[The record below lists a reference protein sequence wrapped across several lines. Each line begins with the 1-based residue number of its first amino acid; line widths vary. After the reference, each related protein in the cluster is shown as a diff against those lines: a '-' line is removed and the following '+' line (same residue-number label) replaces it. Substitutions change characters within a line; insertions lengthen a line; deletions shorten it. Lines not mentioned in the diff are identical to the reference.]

1 MPAIRA
7 ISPACLPARRALR
20 VGRFCALVCALA
32 MSPTAWADRPVKQL
46 HEVKVIAIAPL
57 PGFEVPPLDIPLN
70 VQSAQA
76 DDMAQLHGQAITDL
90 LQSSFQGVNVTQSQG
105 NPWQG
110 NLIFHGFTLSPLL
123 GSPSG
128 ISVYFDGVRQNEPFA
143 ETMNWESV
151 PDFAVRDVELV
162 PGSNPLYG
170 LNTLAGA
177 LLMTSKSGFT
187 DAGGTADVSGGSWGR
202 LQADADFGAHSRRMA
217 IYVGAASDYERGWR
231 EYSPSRVQ
239 QAFVRGDWRPD
250 ENTSLMLSYTGAIG
264 RLSGTQS
271 LPVEWIDTPKA
282 GFTWPDSF
290 HNRLNA
296 FTVQGTR
303 QLGADW
309 AVQANG
315 YLRLSRSASFNSNTN
330 DFAAYD
336 PAADGPL
343 GYAVDGPFDAA
354 SIGQFWYA
362 GVSPAYDP
370 ANPAATINNVPA
382 SNVLGHVRTRGYG
395 LSLQAVDSQPLAGHD
410 NQLTVGTSLDVGA
423 SGFAQ
428 YAQPAYFPLD
438 PARRGEAI
446 GLAPFGPQ
454 ALTDAGASN
463 RSVGLYAM
471 DVLALTDALHLSAG
485 GRYNLSRLAVT
496 DRSGR
501 EPDINGAQRFRRF
514 NPSLGIAW
522 SITPALGVYANYDEG
537 MRTPTPIEFE
547 CADPAAPCALPN
559 DFTGDPPLKP
569 VVVRTLS
576 GGLRGTAARGR
587 LRWNVSPYLSRASND
602 ILTVFTGGS
611 SQGYFANVPSTRREG
626 VDMGVGGAWG
636 ELEWQANLSLVRATY
651 GAAFETVSGTNSS
664 ADGDGAIRVSRGDRL
679 PGVPGRLFNLSGE
692 YRLTSHWSFGA
703 NLRAYSGQYAVGD
716 ENNADRHGAL
726 PGYGVVSLD
735 LHYRPNHALGFFASV
750 DNLFDR
756 HYVNGGQLST
766 NVFDTPSRLLDSH
779 GPGTPTLFVSPGAPR
794 TFLLGVSYAFGG
806 AAAADD

>member
-1 MPAIRA
+1 MHPPSLSGLVRT
-7 ISPACLPARRALR
+7 R
-20 VGRFCALVCALA
+20 CALGVCVALGLGA
-32 MSPTAWADRPVKQL
+32 SAPALADRPVTQL

-57 PGFEVPPLDIPLN
+57 PGFEVPSLEIPLN

-76 DDMAQLHGQAITDL
+76 DDMAQLHGQAITGL
-90 LQSSFQGVNVTQSQG
+90 LEANFQGVNVTQSQG

-187 DAGGTADVSGGSWGR
+187 DPGGTVDLSGGSWGR
-202 LQADADFGAHSRRMA
+202 LQVDADIGAHGRTSA

-231 EYSPSRVQ
+231 AYSPSRVQ

-250 ENTSLMLSYTGAIG
+250 EDTSLMLSYTGAIG

-271 LPVEWIDTPKA
+271 LPVEWLDTPKA
-282 GFTWPDSF
+282 GFTWPDNF

-296 FTVQGTR
+296 FTLQGTR
-303 QLGADW
+303 QLSSSW
-309 AVQANG
+309 AMQANG
-315 YLRLSRSASFNSNTN
+315 YLRLSRSRSFNSNTN
-330 DFAAYD
+330 DFDDYD
-336 PAADGPL
+336 PADGPL
-343 GYAVDGPFDAA
+343 GYAVDGPYDPA
-354 SIGQFWYA
+354 SIGQFYYD
-362 GVSPAYDP
+362 GVDPAYDP
-370 ANPAATINNVPA
+370 AHPAATLNNVPA

-395 LSLQAVDSQPLAGHD
+395 FSVQMVGGAAWMGHD
-410 NQLTVGTSLDVGA
+410 NLLTLGVSLDAGA
-423 SGFAQ
+423 SDFTQ

-438 PARRGEAI
+438 PAQRGDTV
-446 GLAPFGPQ
+446 GLAPFGPD
-454 ALTDAGASN
+454 AMTDAGASN
-463 RSVGLYAM
+463 RSVGVYAM
-471 DVLALTDALHLSAG
+471 DVLALTEAVHLSAG
-485 GRYNLSRLAVT
+485 GRYNVSRLAAT

-501 EPDINGAQRFRRF
+501 APDIDGSQRFHRF
-514 NPSLGIAW
+514 NPSLGVTWNIA
-522 SITPALGVYANYDEG
+522 PALGLYANYDEG

-576 GGLRGTAARGR
+576 GGLRGSAKDGR
-587 LRWNVSPYLSRASND
+587 LRWNVSPYVSRASND
-602 ILTVFTGGS
+602 ILTVYTGGS
-611 SQGYFANVPSTRREG
+611 SQGYFANVPSTRRRG
-626 VDMGVGGAWG
+626 VDMGVGGEWG
-636 ELEWQANLSLVRATY
+636 RLEWQANLSLVRATY
-651 GAAFETVSGTNSS
+651 GAAFETMSEANSS
-664 ADGDGAIRVSRGDRL
+664 ADDEGAIQVRRGDRL
-679 PGVPGRLFNLSGE
+679 PGVPERLLNLSGE
-692 YRLTSHWSFGA
+692 YRFSSHWSFGA

-716 ENNADRHGAL
+716 ENNSDRHGAM

-735 LHYRPNHALGFFASV
+735 LHYRPSRALSFFASV

-756 HYVNGGQLST
+756 RYVNGGLLST
-766 NVFDTPSRLLDSH
+766 NVFDRPDRLIDTT

-794 TFLLGVSYAFGG
+794 SFLLGVSYAFGG
-806 AAAADD
+806 ARAGDD